1 MILQEVGSSRL
12 LRARVKMQEKY
23 LAQYYDL
30 YEDFH
35 IIKLPLLEEE
45 VCTFNLSVQSFGVI
59 QRQLVLALAKY
70 CSSAGIATIVVTG
83 LHCDYMHTQAKAQ
96 LYKDIRA
103 IQLVL

>member
-45 VCTFNLSVQSFGVI
+45 VCTFNMSVQSCGVI
-59 QRQLVLALAKY
+59 RRQLVLALAKC
-70 CSSAGIATIVVTG
+70 CSNAGIATIVVTG
-83 LHCDYMHTQAKAQ
+83 LYCEYMHTQATTR
-96 LYKDIRA
+96 LYKNIRA